1 MKQPLRK
8 DLEPVAASFI
18 VKELIELHFDPNWHF
33 HPHYQLFL
41 VEEGTG
47 TRFIGDSIKP
57 FGPGDLVFLGPN
69 LPHLWRSDQAYF
81 AKPSPLTTTTLHQTV
96 SCSFENGPG
105 LARPVVA
112 RPLVARGIV
121 VYFSET
127 FLGEHFFA
135 KQEMTALR
143 QLFDHARQGLEWT
156 GTSRNRAEA
165 GLKNLVEQPVGFGRI
180 LSLLTLLND
189 LSHTTD
195 YRILT
200 SPGYTNTMKPAETA
214 EAGTTGTERPERAYR
229 RMQLVHDYVLSHF
242 ADDLSLDAVADM
254 AGMTAPAF
262 CRYFKAHANKTFSG
276 FVSEVRI
283 GHACKLLLN
292 GGMSITQI
300 SFDSGFRT
308 LSNFNRQFKDIT
320 GQTPSG
326 YVKTYRQL

>member
-8 DLEPVAASFI
+8 NLEPIAASFV
-18 VKELIELHFDPNWHF
+18 VKELVEPHFDPNWHF

-81 AKPSPLTTTTLHQTV
+81 ARPRPSIPALSVQPAT
-96 SCSFENGPG
+96 CSSQNQ
-105 LARPVVA
+105 
-112 RPLVARGIV
+112 PLVARGIV
-121 VYFSET
+121 VYFSGN
-127 FLGEHFFA
+127 FLGDHFFT

-143 QLFDHARQGLEWT
+143 HLFDHARQGLEWT
-156 GTSRNRAEA
+156 GASRDRANA
-165 GLKNLVEQPVGFGRI
+165 GLKNLVGQPVGFGRI

-195 YRILT
+195 YRFLT
-200 SPGYTNTMKPAETA
+200 SPGYTNTMKSAETA
-214 EAGTTGTERPERAYR
+214 AGNPLTVQRPERAYR

-242 ADDLSLDAVADM
+242 PDDLSLDTIADL

-262 CRYFKAHANKTFSG
+262 CRYFKAHTNKTFSR
-276 FVSEVRI
+276 FVSEVRV
-283 GHACKLLLN
+283 GHACNLLLN
-292 GGMSITQI
+292 GNLSITQI
-300 SFDSGFRT
+300 SFESGFRT
-308 LSNFNRQFKDIT
+308 LSNFNRQFKEIT